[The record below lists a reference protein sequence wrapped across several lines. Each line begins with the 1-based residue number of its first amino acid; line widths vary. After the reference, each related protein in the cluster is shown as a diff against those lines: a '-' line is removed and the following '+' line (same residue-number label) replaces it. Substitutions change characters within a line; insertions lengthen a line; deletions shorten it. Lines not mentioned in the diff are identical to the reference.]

1 MASVAGCAAHSPSDV
16 ANIFAPFTT
25 ASDKAELVKCISAV
39 AKNTSVR
46 ATAAPAPGT
55 PGPNPVD
62 GHKNA
67 VPIVPV
73 KSKDAS
79 TEALAGAWYVGTSSQ
94 NVAPNGFYSLFAG
107 PCPSG
112 YNAISCG
119 VQHQLCSPTGTDW
132 PLPLPH
138 LWHRRLLLLPV
149 VSPFHLWR
157 DKRGGW
163 KSLRLLRIGLNCCR
177 SLKQAS
183 FFFLVICVLWDSART

>member
-1 MASVAGCAAHSPSDV
+1 M
-16 ANIFAPFTT
+16 FAPSTT
-25 ASDKAELVKCISAV
+25 ANDKAEFVKCIAAV

-55 PGPNPVD
+55 TGPNPVD
-62 GHKNA
+62 GHNNA

-94 NVAPNGFYSLFAG
+94 NVAPNGFYSLLAG

-119 VQHQLCSPTGTDW
+119 CNINYALQLVQIGPDPYPTYGTADYCFCQW
-132 PLPLPH
+132 YLPSSFGEANG
-138 LWHRRLLLLPV
+138 V
-149 VSPFHLWR
+149 VGKAFVY
-157 DKRGGW
+157 
-163 KSLRLLRIGLNCCR
+163 C
-177 SLKQAS
+177 A
-183 FFFLVICVLWDSART
+183 